1 MNKLENVLDNIVLKL
16 DKIINLLEKTKVENK
31 ITSSS
36 HFNTLNMLDAIGEEI
51 PLPTPW
57 NNPSTPTCKS
67 DILYKEPKKPN
78 WYSIK
83 DNGM

>member
-1 MNKLENVLDNIVLKL
+1 MNKLENVLDNIVSKL

-31 ITSSS
+31 ITHNSYYDTS
-36 HFNTLNMLDAIGEEI
+36 NMPRSISEEI

-57 NNPSTPTCKS
+57 NSDNKPSCES
-67 DILYKEPKKPN
+67 DILYKEPEKPN